1 MLPLS
6 LFRSRNF
13 TVGNAATLLIY
24 AALGAFFFFAVVFL
38 QQVGEYSAF
47 EAGLALMP
55 VTVILFALSKR
66 AGALADRYGPRL
78 FMGLGPII
86 AGVGLLLAVRL
97 DASADYATELFPAML
112 VFSVGLALTVAPLT
126 ATVLGAVEP
135 GHSGLASGTNN
146 AVARIAGLLAIA
158 VVGAVVAGR
167 FSAEVDERL
176 PAERLSPPA
185 ATAVERARERPLV
198 TTVRGVPAAERPRV
212 RETLTDASVE
222 SFRVG
227 TIVSAALALAGGLI
241 ALVGIENPR
250 RKVRAEECPGG
261 AICGAS
267 EDAGRA
273 PRREP
278 AHA

>member
-1 MLPLS
+1 
-6 LFRSRNF
+6 
-13 TVGNAATLLIY
+13 
-24 AALGAFFFFAVVFL
+24 
-38 QQVGEYSAF
+38 
-47 EAGLALMP
+47 MP

-78 FMGLGPII
+78 FMGVGPIV

-97 DASADYATELFPAML
+97 DARADYVSDLFPAVL

-126 ATVLGAVEP
+126 ATVLAAVEP

-146 AVARIAGLLAIA
+146 AVARVAGLLAIA
-158 VVGAVVAGR
+158 VVGAVVAGS
-167 FSAEVDERL
+167 FSTEVDERL
-176 PAERLSPPA
+176 PAGRLSPSA
-185 ATAVERARERPLV
+185 ATAVERAKERPLV
-198 TTVRGVPAAERPRV
+198 TTIGGVPAAERPRV
-212 RETLTDASVE
+212 REALEDASVD

-227 TIVSAALALAGGLI
+227 VVVSAILAIAGGLI

-267 EDAGRA
+267 EDAAHA
-273 PRREP
+273 PPPGREP
-278 AHA
+278 APAGA